1 MQSLSQRH
9 AAIGFNQIAALKEI
23 FLYVTQYYQELARV
37 FGANSNNSDYHSS
50 LGSQYGS
57 TQHIYASPQ
66 SPTMQHQDF
75 SLKLERIFN
84 IVKDCHSEPF
94 FIR

>member
-1 MQSLSQRH
+1 MYESLFES
-9 AAIGFNQIAALKEI
+9 I
-23 FLYVTQYYQELARV
+23 FCLSFLIVILQELAQV
-37 FGANSNNSDYHSS
+37 LVANSSSDYHSS
-50 LGSQYGS
+50 CGGGSQYGS

-94 FIR
+94 LIR